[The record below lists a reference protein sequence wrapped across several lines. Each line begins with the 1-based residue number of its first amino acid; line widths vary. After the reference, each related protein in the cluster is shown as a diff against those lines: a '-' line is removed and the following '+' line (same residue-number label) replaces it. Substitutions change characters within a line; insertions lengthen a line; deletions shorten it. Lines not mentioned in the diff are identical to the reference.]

1 MKLIYMEPVLEE
13 IEKQQDYYEQA
24 EDYDCAEA
32 VMSAKWAVINAKEV
46 EAIPIEWLRDIL
58 QQAVDSGGRYED
70 VANGLGLVLAMWE
83 EKQEAKNGID

>member
-13 IEKQQDYYEQA
+13 IEKQQEYFEQA

-46 EAIPIEWLRDIL
+46 EAIPIEWLQKKRKY
-58 QQAVDSGGRYED
+58 ASEGDSLD
-70 VANGLGLVLAMWE
+70 VGIAEVLDMWE
-83 EKQEAKNGID
+83 KEQEAQDE

>member
-24 EDYDCAEA
+24 EDFDCAEA

-46 EAIPIEWLRDIL
+46 EAIPIEWLREVMMNDVDDGSSSDAAFQIIEL
-58 QQAVDSGGRYED
+58 WQKEQAVET
-70 VANGLGLVLAMWE
+70 
-83 EKQEAKNGID
+83 